1 MLYNNFHL
9 LNFYLNNEIIIPKI
23 LLYVFAYFD
32 EIILCQ
38 KKKKRSFMLCFFR
51 NKKVNLR

>member
-32 EIILCQ
+32 EIILCY
-38 KKKKRSFMLCFFR
+38 
-51 NKKVNLR
+51 